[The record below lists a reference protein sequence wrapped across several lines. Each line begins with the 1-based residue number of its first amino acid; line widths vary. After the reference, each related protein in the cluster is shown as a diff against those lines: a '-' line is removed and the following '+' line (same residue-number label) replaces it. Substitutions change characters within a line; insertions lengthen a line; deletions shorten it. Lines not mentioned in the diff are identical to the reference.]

1 MALVFLLRLIG
12 WLLFVGALAGL
23 AAEGYAVYLL
33 IAGAVPMDQEGGLV
47 QTFVATKPMIW
58 GAAGALVMCVLS
70 VFFLTAAKMLSL
82 LGEIRDQLAAGLPS
96 APPAIVVE
104 PEEESD
110 DYLAPREPR
119 LRTG

>member
-12 WLLFVGALAGL
+12 WLLFIGALAGL

-33 IAGAVPMDQEGGLV
+33 ISGAVPMDQDGNLV
-47 QTFVATKPMIW
+47 QTFVASKGLLW
-58 GAAGALVMCVLS
+58 GGGAALVFCVLS
-70 VFFLTAAKMLSL
+70 VVFLTAAKGLSL
-82 LGEIRDQLAAGLPS
+82 LGEIRDHLAAG
-96 APPAIVVE
+96 PPAAQPSIVVE
-104 PEEESD
+104 PEEEAD